1 MGWPVAFDRLA
12 HAYVMVARSHHFHAR

>member
-12 HAYVMVARSHHFHAR
+12 HVYVMVARSHHFHAR